1 MVRLLIDYCNCT
13 LEIYIIVP
21 ASRKHSSKLICCDA
35 LNTGEIIST
44 VSPNLTRDIYV
55 YRRRILV
62 TTLFFLAV
70 LIKSRKEE
78 KIKKKVK
85 RKKER
90 EKLSKSSHSY
100 YRHPYQARLNVIYV
114 LQIHFMRYKQ
124 NLVQFIHG
132 SLRLRKLNCVGN

>member
-44 VSPNLTRDIYV
+44 VSPNLTRDIYI
-55 YRRRILV
+55 YRRRTLV

-78 KIKKKVK
+78 KIKN
-85 RKKER
+85 KKEKERKR
-90 EKLSKSSHSY
+90 ETFKIISFLLSSSLFGKIERDIRFTDTFHE
-100 YRHPYQARLNVIYV
+100 I
-114 LQIHFMRYKQ
+114 
-124 NLVQFIHG
+124 
-132 SLRLRKLNCVGN
+132 